1 MERTPL
7 RQSEYETSITASA
20 SRMPIIDAAVA
31 TLQGQMED
39 LIERIDRYH
48 RLLNDL
54 TADVMKLKV
63 INIDALEELDE
74 LAKET
79 TDGT

>member
-1 MERTPL
+1 MDRTPL
-7 RQSEYETSITASA
+7 RQSEYETSIASSA